1 MNSETPKSIPELF
14 EFYYDFVKPLYSQIQ
29 TENALPHETL
39 FELNAALDH
48 ISRIWHYEE
57 PEDHAV
63 ERAYGHLKRSCL
75 DIFKLR
81 VKEARNQFEELRKID
96 TSIIRQGEFDSELI
110 DLFSE
115 LKLQARNARSKEGE
129 YRSTNEQEHAFELW
143 LPVLEMCITLE
154 QKYYRNDAVN
164 WAKKRQSYIGK
175 KKYIIS
181 ISAAFLGGILVNYV
195 FPMLTDFIKSFFK
208 VFNTTGRH

>member
-1 MNSETPKSIPELF
+1 MSSETPKSIPELF

-48 ISRIWHYEE
+48 ISRIWHYDE

-81 VKEARNQFEELRKID
+81 VKEARRQFEELREID
-96 TSIIRQGEFDSELI
+96 TSIIRQGKFDSELI
-110 DLFSE
+110 DLFTE
-115 LKLQARNARSKEGE
+115 LKLEAKNARSKEGE
-129 YRSTNEQEHAFELW
+129 YRSTNQQEHAFDLW
-143 LPVLEMCITLE
+143 LPVLEKCITLE
-154 QKYYRNDAVN
+154 QKYYTSNAVN
-164 WAKKRQSYIGK
+164 WAKKRQSAISK
-175 KKYIIS
+175 KMYIIS

-195 FPMLTDFIKSFFK
+195 IPILFDLIKSFF
-208 VFNTTGRH
+208 